1 MERFV
6 VCGEAL
12 IDLIATDFGNDT
24 LKSTWAALSAGG
36 PMNTAIALARQGE
49 TVQFLGR
56 LGGDSFGGQ
65 IKSHLEANKLGLDLL
80 VEAHKDATSLAIVSL
95 DDQGKASYTFHFDG
109 TANFGWQDTEL
120 PDLTQDDWLHIGS
133 LPTVIEPG
141 SRALLRWAKG
151 TPAALSYDVNVR
163 PTVMPDRR
171 EYWRKVEP
179 WLKAVGNSGGILKAS
194 DEDIDYISEAGGYE
208 GNALEVAVEWAR
220 AYDPALVVVTLGADG
235 VAAIKRDGRKVQ
247 VPGFKIDLVDT
258 VGAGD
263 TFMAGFLSAYTK
275 NPEDLKTALTRG
287 AASAA
292 IVCSRQGANPPTTE
306 ELEQFLADNA

>member
-1 MERFV
+1 MPQIFPGRYTATHDGPVTVF
-6 VCGEAL
+6 L
-12 IDLIATDFGNDT
+12 IGMRLNQPLRADLWWPVFSAMPRMLAHLAKDQ
-24 LKSTWAALSAGG
+24 SAGMLG
-36 PMNTAIALARQGE
+36 FQNW
-49 TVQFLGR
+49 FLP
-56 LGGDSFGGQ
+56 SP
-65 IKSHLEANKLGLDLL
+65 
-80 VEAHKDATSLAIVSL
+80 VV
-95 DDQGKASYTFHFDG
+95 
-109 TANFGWQDTEL
+109 
-120 PDLTQDDWLHIGS
+120 
-133 LPTVIEPG
+133 
-141 SRALLRWAKG
+141 
-151 TPAALSYDVNVR
+151 LSYWRSPEHLQRFAANPDAPHLR
-163 PTVMPDRR
+163 P
-171 EYWRKVEP
+171 WRAFN
-179 WLKAVGNSGGILKAS
+179 KAVGNSGGILKAS